1 MREGVSCMTNDIEL
15 LIKEL
20 ILKVESSQGLIDE
33 LRLQVRELHS
43 KLDSQEKLLKDSEH
57 MQEKLE
63 HYFLLSNKQVE
74 LIKVGEDL
82 QQRAISLLSRMAR

>member
-1 MREGVSCMTNDIEL
+1 MTNDIEL

-43 KLDSQEKLLKDSEH
+43 KLDSQEKLLKD
-57 MQEKLE
+57 
-63 HYFLLSNKQVE
+63 F
-74 LIKVGEDL
+74 
-82 QQRAISLLSRMAR
+82 

>member
-1 MREGVSCMTNDIEL
+1 MTNDIEL
-15 LIKEL
+15 LMKEL
-20 ILKVESSQGLIDE
+20 ILKVESSQRLIDE

-63 HYFLLSNKQVE
+63 YYFLLSNKQVE
-74 LIKVGEDL
+74 LIKASKDL
-82 QQRAISLLSRMAR
+82 QQRAISLLARVAR

>member
-1 MREGVSCMTNDIEL
+1 MTNDIEL

-20 ILKVESSQGLIDE
+20 ILKVESSQGDE

-43 KLDSQEKLLKDSEH
+43 KLDFQEKLLKDSEH
-57 MQEKLE
+57 IQEKLE

-74 LIKVGEDL
+74 LIKAGEDL

>member
-1 MREGVSCMTNDIEL
+1 MTNDIEL

-43 KLDSQEKLLKDSEH
+43 KLDSQEKLLKHSEH

-74 LIKVGEDL
+74 LIKAGEDL

>member
-1 MREGVSCMTNDIEL
+1 MREGASCMTNDIEL

-74 LIKVGEDL
+74 LIKAGEDL

>member
-1 MREGVSCMTNDIEL
+1 MTNDIEL

-57 MQEKLE
+57 MQEQLE

-74 LIKVGEDL
+74 LIKAGEDVQL
-82 QQRAISLLSRMAR
+82 RAISLSSRMAR